1 MDAGKFSCGVFVDLK
16 KAFDTVDH
24 GILLKKLAHYGF
36 RGLINDWFSSYLQER
51 VQVTVVGH
59 RSSNKTLI
67 TCGVPQGS
75 VLGPLLFLLYVSD
88 IYCSSKKLK
97 FYLFADDTNILHNHK
112 DLKTLEKEM
121 NVELHN
127 VHQWL
132 VSNKLTLNLNK
143 TNFVIFRPYQKLN
156 AFHFFLQYI
165 LTITKQI
172 H

>member
-24 GILLKKLAHYGF
+24 DILRQKLAHYGF
-36 RGLINDWFSSYLQER
+36 RRLINDWFRSYLLKR
-51 VQVTVVGH
+51 AQVTVVGN
-59 RSSNKTLI
+59 RSSNKSFI

-75 VLGPLLFLLYVSD
+75 VLGPLLFLLYVDD

-97 FYLFADDTNILHNHK
+97 FYLFADDTNILHSHK

-127 VHQWL
+127 VYQWL
-132 VSNKLTLNLNK
+132 VSNKLTLNLKRNK
-143 TNFVIFRPYQKLN
+143 FCNFSTLSKTPSFSSYN
-156 AFHFFLQYI
+156 
-165 LTITKQI
+165 I